1 MSPPPQVRVSRGV
14 SLPVSHSVSHYTN
27 SVKTAQPHWATTG
40 SQKGALGASRAAWR
54 VAIDATLVSFEALC
68 AAGTNT
74 TVLGSRRCELSVWMW
89 DFRSS
94 SHLIPRFGDRPDRSP
109 TRSPRHRITRL
120 PIGASAT
127 DAVHQDDVDG
137 QYPQSLMTSRWC
149 PSSNMSHWP
158 RLGRGQAPCS
168 CSATATLKNDA
179 IPVAIPD

>member
-1 MSPPPQVRVSRGV
+1 MCCAHSR
-14 SLPVSHSVSHYTN
+14 SLHIDPGRPEAAAAGLS
-27 SVKTAQPHWATTG
+27 TG

-54 VAIDATLVSFEALC
+54 VAIDATLVSFEALRSGHKHDC
-68 AAGTNT
+68 ARQSQVRAFCVDVG
-74 TVLGSRRCELSVWMW
+74 LQELVSPHPSLWRPARQVAHPLTKAQDHSVAHW
-89 DFRSS
+89 RQ
-94 SHLIPRFGDRPDRSP
+94 R
-109 TRSPRHRITRL
+109 
-120 PIGASAT
+120 AT